1 VEEFKP
7 ALERMVVARRG
18 SRAQGSSAHTGFES
32 KAREA
37 QQQPV
42 QTGEQQRRTERW
54 PPETVLI
61 LRYKEGVIERKCAV
75 ELAVH
80 CTCMSE
86 LEEENINLEDTL
98 WGLWEMPERAMKEG
112 QYRQVHLVQRGM
124 REHKVGHT
132 SVRPTPVIC
141 DV

>member
-1 VEEFKP
+1 
-7 ALERMVVARRG
+7 M
-18 SRAQGSSAHTGFES
+18 
-32 KAREA
+32 
-37 QQQPV
+37 
-42 QTGEQQRRTERW
+42 
-54 PPETVLI
+54 
-61 LRYKEGVIERKCAV
+61 IERKCAV